1 MNGNLSGIN
10 TGVLAALYL
19 GLLLFGIGFNALT
32 AWAERNGY
40 IKGYTSLFVA
50 LGVGL
55 TVAATAVINLA
66 FALVTAVA
74 FIASGLPMI
83 VGSLL
88 RHMQEREAEL
98 ERLRQEALDE
108 RINWRNE

>member
-1 MNGNLSGIN
+1 MNGNISGIN
-10 TGVLAALYL
+10 PGVLAALYL

-40 IKGYTSLFVA
+40 MKGYTSLFVVV
-50 LGVGL
+50 GVGV
-55 TVAATAVINLA
+55 TVAATAVINIA
-66 FALVTAVA
+66 FALFTAVA
-74 FIASGLPMI
+74 FVASGLPMI
-83 VGSLL
+83 AGSIW

-108 RINWRNE
+108 RVNWRNG